1 MPIFLH
7 RNSPE
12 LKDSHVACFNNR
24 QKVFVHAIRKLC
36 IRDASGFET
45 GYTDLHSL
53 VKYNCFL
60 LIRFINPSS
69 EVLNPTKMLKLVK
82 LDWKW
87 KLSSIVSLLCMENT
101 NLHFSQRIQ
110 SYDKKV
116 TWSRNIFCNNKENW
130 DNLIVYFVFFFSNI
144 DKGNQKL
151 ATNRLFCAKLPKK
164 GPNFMKYV
172 GSFHMKY
179 WPRYSK
185 SRMLLYCI

>member
-24 QKVFVHAIRKLC
+24 QKVFVHAILKLC

-45 GYTDLHSL
+45 GYPDFHSL
-53 VKYNCFL
+53 AKYNCY
-60 LIRFINPSS
+60 LIRSINSS
-69 EVLNPTKMLKLVK
+69 WRPKPQKSVEIDKTGLKMKI
-82 LDWKW
+82 
-87 KLSSIVSLLCMENT
+87 SSIVSLLCMENT

-130 DNLIVYFVFFFSNI
+130 DNLIVYFVFSF
-144 DKGNQKL
+144 Q
-151 ATNRLFCAKLPKK
+151 RLIKETKSWPQTDCFAQNSQKK

-185 SRMLLYCI
+185 SRLLLYCI

>member
-60 LIRFINPSS
+60 LIRFINPSWRHKPHKS
-69 EVLNPTKMLKLVK
+69 VKIGKSGLKMKIEFHCITTMHGKYESAFLSKNTKL
-82 LDWKW
+82 W
-87 KLSSIVSLLCMENT
+87 
-101 NLHFSQRIQ
+101 
-110 SYDKKV
+110 
-116 TWSRNIFCNNKENW
+116 
-130 DNLIVYFVFFFSNI
+130 
-144 DKGNQKL
+144 
-151 ATNRLFCAKLPKK
+151 
-164 GPNFMKYV
+164 
-172 GSFHMKY
+172 
-179 WPRYSK
+179 
-185 SRMLLYCI
+185 